1 MIAAHFRGAR
11 AVTENVPFDIAVNGG
26 GPGGYVAAI
35 RAAQLGARVALV
47 EKDRLGGAC
56 LHRGC
61 IPTKALLRSAEALL
75 ETRSAST
82 LGVVVKEAAVDF
94 GAMMAWKER
103 AVAQQAEELEELIAW
118 RKIAVLRGEGRL
130 VGPGSIRVGDE
141 LVAAGKIII
150 ATGSSPTRL
159 DIAGGRLPGVLTS
172 DQILELGA
180 MPESLVVIGAGVV
193 GCEFASIFSALGAR
207 VTILEV
213 LPRILPPVDEEIARR
228 FHQILRSQGVAVHT
242 KASLQE
248 IRAEGERLRLLF
260 GLGEEQQEV
269 VADTVLMVVGHRPC
283 SDALE
288 EAGVALKNGAVV
300 VNERLETSVENVYA
314 VGDVVGLY
322 MLAYVASY
330 QGAIAAENALGGR
343 RQADYRAVPTCVYTL
358 PEIASVGLREEEA
371 RSQGVSYKVSRFPF
385 SALARAQLLGQPLG
399 LVKLVCEEPSGRLLG
414 VHILGPRATDIIGE
428 GVLAVRMGA
437 SAEDVAHTIH
447 GHPNLSEA
455 IYEAAWG
462 IIDSPFH
469 LRRL

>member
-1 MIAAHFRGAR
+1 M
-11 AVTENVPFDIAVNGG
+11 TEEAPFDVAIIGG

-47 EKDRLGGAC
+47 EKDRLGGTC

-61 IPTKALLRSAEALL
+61 IPTKALVRSAEALL
-75 ETRSAST
+75 EARDAST
-82 LGVVVKEAAVDF
+82 FGVVVKEATVDF
-94 GAMMAWKER
+94 GAMMARKR
-103 AVAQQAEELEELIAW
+103 QVVAQQAEELEKLIAW

-130 VGPGSIRVGDE
+130 VGPGSIKVGDK
-141 LVAAGKIII
+141 LVAAGRTII
-150 ATGSSPTRL
+150 ATGSLPTRL
-159 DIAGGRLPGVLTS
+159 PVPGSGLPGVLTS
-172 DQILELGA
+172 DEILELEA
-180 MPESLVVIGAGVV
+180 LPESLVVIGAGVI

-228 FHQILRSQGVAVHT
+228 SQQILRGQGITIHT
-242 KASLQE
+242 NASLQE

-269 VADTVLMVVGHRPC
+269 VADRVLMAVGRRPC
-283 SDALE
+283 ADALK
-288 EAGVALKNGAVV
+288 EAGLALRDGSLA
-300 VNERLETSVENVYA
+300 VNERLETSVQNVYA

-330 QGAIAAENALGGR
+330 QGIIAAENALGGR
-343 RQADYRAVPTCVYTL
+343 RQADYRAIPNCVYTL
-358 PEIASVGLREEEA
+358 PEVASVGLREEEA
-371 RSQGVSYKVSRFPF
+371 RAQGVSYKVSRFPF
-385 SALARAQLLGQPLG
+385 SALARAQLLGQPSG
-399 LVKLVCEEPSGRLLG
+399 LVKLICEEPSGRVLG

-428 GVLAVRMGA
+428 GVLALRMGA
-437 SAEDVAHTIH
+437 TAQDLAHTMH

-469 LRRL
+469 LRRV

>member
-1 MIAAHFRGAR
+1 M
-11 AVTENVPFDIAVNGG
+11 TQNVPFDVAIIGG

-61 IPTKALLRSAEALL
+61 IPTKALLRTAEALL
-75 ETRSAST
+75 ESKHAPA
-82 LGVVVKEAAVDF
+82 LGVAVNDAAVDF
-94 GAMMAWKER
+94 AAMMAWKER
-103 AVAQQAEELEELIAW
+103 AVAQQADELEKLIAW
-118 RKIAVLRGEGRL
+118 RKIAVFRGEGRL
-130 VGPGSIRVGDE
+130 VGPDSIKVGDE
-141 LVAAGKIII
+141 LLAAGKIII
-150 ATGSSPTRL
+150 ATGSLPSRL
-159 DIAGGRLPGVLTS
+159 SIPGANLPGVLTS
-172 DQILELGA
+172 DQILELDA
-180 MPESLVVIGAGVV
+180 MPKSLVVIGAGVV

-207 VTILEV
+207 VTVLEI

-228 FHQILRSQGVAVHT
+228 FQQILRSQGVTIHT

-248 IRAEGERLRLLF
+248 IRAQDDRLRLLF
-260 GLGEEQQEV
+260 ALGEEHQEV
-269 VADTVLMVVGHRPC
+269 VADRVLLAVGHRPS

-288 EAGVALKNGAVV
+288 AAGLALRDGSVT
-300 VNERLETSVENVYA
+300 VNDRLETSVDNVYA
-314 VGDVVGLY
+314 AGDVLGLY

-330 QGAIAAENALGGR
+330 QGIIAAENALGGS
-343 RQADYRAVPTCVYTL
+343 RQADYRAVPTCVFTL

-371 RSQGVSYKVSRFPF
+371 RAQGVSYKVSRFPF

-399 LVKLVCEEPSGRLLG
+399 LVKLICEDPSGRLLG

-428 GVLAVRMGA
+428 GVLALRMGA
-437 SAEDVAHTIH
+437 TAQDLAHTMH
-447 GHPNLSEA
+447 GHPSLPEA

>member
-1 MIAAHFRGAR
+1 
-11 AVTENVPFDIAVNGG
+11 VTQDVPFDVAIIGG

-47 EKDRLGGAC
+47 EKDRLGGTC

-75 ETRSAST
+75 ESKDAST
-82 LGVVVKEAAVDF
+82 VGVSVKDAAVDF
-94 GAMMAWKER
+94 EAMMAWKER
-103 AVAQQAEELEELIAW
+103 AVAQQAEELEKLIAW
-118 RKIAVLRGEGRL
+118 RKIAVFREEGRL
-130 VGPGSIRVGDE
+130 VGPDSIKVGNE
-141 LVAAGKIII
+141 LLAAGKIII
-150 ATGSSPTRL
+150 ATGSLPGRL
-159 DIAGGRLPGVLTS
+159 PIPGANLPGVLTS
-172 DQILELGA
+172 DQILELEA

-207 VTILEV
+207 VTLLEV

-228 FHQILRSQGVAVHT
+228 FQQILRSQGVAVHT
-242 KASLQE
+242 NASLQE
-248 IRAEGERLRLLF
+248 IRADDDRLRLLF
-260 GLGEEQQEV
+260 ALGEEPQEM
-269 VADTVLMVVGHRPC
+269 VADRVLMAVGRQPC

-288 EAGVALKNGAVV
+288 SAGLALRDGSVA
-300 VNERLETSVENVYA
+300 VNNRLETSVDNVYA
-314 VGDVVGLY
+314 AGDVLGLH
-322 MLAYVASY
+322 MMAYVASY
-330 QGAIAAENALGGR
+330 QGIIAAENALGAS

-371 RSQGVSYKVSRFPF
+371 RAQGVSYKVSRFPF

-399 LVKLVCEEPSGRLLG
+399 LVKLICEEPSGRLLG

-428 GVLAVRMGA
+428 GVLALRMGA
-437 SAEDVAHTIH
+437 TAQDLAHTMH
-447 GHPNLSEA
+447 AHPSLPEA

>member
-1 MIAAHFRGAR
+1 
-11 AVTENVPFDIAVNGG
+11 VTQDLPFDVAIIGG

-61 IPTKALLRSAEALL
+61 IPTKALLRSAEVLL
-75 ETRSAST
+75 ESRDAST
-82 LGVVVKEAAVDF
+82 LGVVVKDAAVDF

-103 AVAQQAEELEELIAW
+103 AVAQQAEELEKLIAW
-118 RKIAVLRGEGRL
+118 RKIAVFRGEGRL
-130 VGPGSIRVGDE
+130 VGPDSIKVGDE
-141 LVAAGKIII
+141 LVAARRIII
-150 ATGSSPTRL
+150 ATGSLPSRL
-159 DIAGGRLPGVLTS
+159 SIPGSNLAGVLTS
-172 DQILELGA
+172 DQILELET
-180 MPESLVVIGAGVV
+180 MPQSLIVVGAGVV

-228 FHQILRSQGVAVHT
+228 FQQVLRGQGVTIHT

-248 IRAEGERLRLLF
+248 ISAEGDRLRLLF
-260 GLGEEQQEV
+260 GLGDEQQEV
-269 VADTVLMVVGHRPC
+269 VADRVLMAVGHRPC
-283 SDALE
+283 TDALE
-288 EAGVALKNGAVV
+288 EVGLALEDGSVA
-300 VNERLETSVENVYA
+300 VNECLETSVENVYA
-314 VGDVVGLY
+314 AGDVTGLY

-330 QGAIAAENALGGR
+330 QGIIAAENALGGR
-343 RQADYRAVPTCVYTL
+343 RQADYRAVPNCVYTL

-371 RSQGVSYKVSRFPF
+371 RGQGIPYKVSRFPF

-399 LVKLVCEEPSGRLLG
+399 LVKLICEEGSDRLLG

-428 GVLAVRMGA
+428 CVLALRMGA
-437 SAEDVAHTIH
+437 TAQDLAHTMH
-447 GHPNLSEA
+447 GHPSLSEA

>member
-1 MIAAHFRGAR
+1 M
-11 AVTENVPFDIAVNGG
+11 TQNVPFDVAIIGG

-61 IPTKALLRSAEALL
+61 IPTKALLRTAEALL
-75 ETRSAST
+75 ESKHAST
-82 LGVVVKEAAVDF
+82 VGVAVNDATVDF
-94 GAMMAWKER
+94 AAMMAWKKR
-103 AVAQQAEELEELIAW
+103 AVAQQADELEKLIAW
-118 RKIAVLRGEGRL
+118 RKIAVFRGEGRL
-130 VGPGSIRVGDE
+130 VGPDSIKVGNE
-141 LVAAGKIII
+141 LLAAGKIII
-150 ATGSSPTRL
+150 ATGSLPSRL
-159 DIAGGRLPGVLTS
+159 SIPGANLPGVLTS
-172 DQILELGA
+172 DQILELDA

-207 VTILEV
+207 VTVLEI

-228 FHQILRSQGVAVHT
+228 FQQILRSQGVTIHT

-248 IRAEGERLRLLF
+248 IRAQDDRLRLLF
-260 GLGEEQQEV
+260 ALGEEQQEV
-269 VADTVLMVVGHRPC
+269 VADRVLMAVGRRPS

-288 EAGVALKNGAVV
+288 AAGLALRDGSVT
-300 VNERLETSVENVYA
+300 VNDRLETSVDNVYA
-314 VGDVVGLY
+314 AGDVLGLY

-330 QGAIAAENALGGR
+330 QGIIAAENALGGS

-371 RSQGVSYKVSRFPF
+371 RAQGVSYKVSRFPF

-399 LVKLVCEEPSGRLLG
+399 LVKLICEEPSGRLLG

-428 GVLAVRMGA
+428 GVLALRMGA
-437 SAEDVAHTIH
+437 TAQDLAHTMH
-447 GHPNLSEA
+447 GHPSLPEA

>member
-1 MIAAHFRGAR
+1 
-11 AVTENVPFDIAVNGG
+11 VTDEAPFDVAIIGG

-61 IPTKALLRSAEALL
+61 IPTKALLRTAEALL
-75 ETRSAST
+75 ESKHAST
-82 LGVVVKEAAVDF
+82 VGVAVNDATVDF
-94 GAMMAWKER
+94 AAMMAWKER
-103 AVAQQAEELEELIAW
+103 AVAQQADELEKLIAW
-118 RKIAVLRGEGRL
+118 RKIAVFRGEGRL
-130 VGPGSIRVGDE
+130 VGPDSIKVGNE
-141 LVAAGKIII
+141 LLAAGKIII
-150 ATGSSPTRL
+150 ATGSLPSRL
-159 DIAGGRLPGVLTS
+159 SIPGANLPGVLTS
-172 DQILELGA
+172 DQILELDA

-207 VTILEV
+207 VTVLEV

-228 FHQILRSQGVAVHT
+228 FQQILRSQGVTIHT

-248 IRAEGERLRLLF
+248 IRAQDDRLRLLF
-260 GLGEEQQEV
+260 ALGEEHQEV
-269 VADTVLMVVGHRPC
+269 VADRVLMAVGHRPS

-288 EAGVALKNGAVV
+288 AAGLALRDGSVT
-300 VNERLETSVENVYA
+300 VNDRLETSVDNVYA
-314 VGDVVGLY
+314 AGDVLGLY

-330 QGAIAAENALGGR
+330 QGIIAAENALGGS
-343 RQADYRAVPTCVYTL
+343 RQADYRAVPTCVFTL

-371 RSQGVSYKVSRFPF
+371 RAQGVSYKVSRFPF

-399 LVKLVCEEPSGRLLG
+399 LVKLICEEPSGRLLG

-428 GVLAVRMGA
+428 GVLALRMGA
-437 SAEDVAHTIH
+437 TAQDLAHTMH
-447 GHPNLSEA
+447 GHPSLPEA

>member
-1 MIAAHFRGAR
+1 
-11 AVTENVPFDIAVNGG
+11 VTQNVPFDVAIIGG

-61 IPTKALLRSAEALL
+61 IPTKALLRTAEALL
-75 ETRSAST
+75 ESKHAST
-82 LGVVVKEAAVDF
+82 VGVAVNDATVDF
-94 GAMMAWKER
+94 AAMMAWKKR
-103 AVAQQAEELEELIAW
+103 AVAQQADELEKLIAW
-118 RKIAVLRGEGRL
+118 RKIAVFRGEGRL
-130 VGPGSIRVGDE
+130 VGPDSIKVGDE
-141 LVAAGKIII
+141 LLAAGKIII
-150 ATGSSPTRL
+150 ATGSLPSRL
-159 DIAGGRLPGVLTS
+159 SIPGANLPGVLTS
-172 DQILELGA
+172 DQILELDA

-207 VTILEV
+207 VTVLEI

-228 FHQILRSQGVAVHT
+228 FQQILRSQGVTIHT

-248 IRAEGERLRLLF
+248 IRAQDDRLRLLF
-260 GLGEEQQEV
+260 ALGEEQQEV
-269 VADTVLMVVGHRPC
+269 VADRVLMAVGHRPS

-288 EAGVALKNGAVV
+288 AAGLALRDGSVT
-300 VNERLETSVENVYA
+300 VNDRLETSVDNVYA
-314 VGDVVGLY
+314 AGDVLGLY

-330 QGAIAAENALGGR
+330 QGIIAAENALGGS
-343 RQADYRAVPTCVYTL
+343 RQADYRAVPTCVFTL

-371 RSQGVSYKVSRFPF
+371 RAQGVSYKVSRFPF

-399 LVKLVCEEPSGRLLG
+399 LVKLICEEPSGRLLG

-428 GVLAVRMGA
+428 GVLALRMGA
-437 SAEDVAHTIH
+437 TAQDLAHTMH
-447 GHPNLSEA
+447 GHPSLPEA

>member
-1 MIAAHFRGAR
+1 M
-11 AVTENVPFDIAVNGG
+11 TQNVPFDVAIIGG

-61 IPTKALLRSAEALL
+61 IPTKALLRTAEALL
-75 ETRSAST
+75 ESKHAST
-82 LGVVVKEAAVDF
+82 VGVAVNDATVDF
-94 GAMMAWKER
+94 AAMMAWKER
-103 AVAQQAEELEELIAW
+103 AVAQQADELEKLIAW
-118 RKIAVLRGEGRL
+118 RKIAVFRGEGRL
-130 VGPGSIRVGDE
+130 VGPDSIKVGDE
-141 LVAAGKIII
+141 LLAAGKIII
-150 ATGSSPTRL
+150 ATGSLPSRL
-159 DIAGGRLPGVLTS
+159 SIPGANLPGVLTS
-172 DQILELGA
+172 DQILELDA

-207 VTILEV
+207 VTVLEILP
-213 LPRILPPVDEEIARR
+213 LILPPVDEEIARR
-228 FHQILRSQGVAVHT
+228 FQQILRSQGVTVHT

-248 IRAEGERLRLLF
+248 IRAQDDRLRLLF
-260 GLGEEQQEV
+260 ALGEEQQEV
-269 VADTVLMVVGHRPC
+269 VADRVLMAVGHRPS

-288 EAGVALKNGAVV
+288 AAGLALRDGSVT
-300 VNERLETSVENVYA
+300 VNDRLETSVDNVYA
-314 VGDVVGLY
+314 AGDVLGLY

-330 QGAIAAENALGGR
+330 QGIIAAENALGGS
-343 RQADYRAVPTCVYTL
+343 RQADYRAVPTCVFTL

-371 RSQGVSYKVSRFPF
+371 RAQGVSYKVSRFPF

-399 LVKLVCEEPSGRLLG
+399 LVKLICEDPSGRLLG

-428 GVLAVRMGA
+428 GVLALRMGA
-437 SAEDVAHTIH
+437 TAQDLAHTMH
-447 GHPNLSEA
+447 GHPSLPEA

>member
-1 MIAAHFRGAR
+1 M
-11 AVTENVPFDIAVNGG
+11 TQNVPFDVAIIGG

-47 EKDRLGGAC
+47 EKDRLGGVC

-61 IPTKALLRSAEALL
+61 IPTKALLRTAEALL
-75 ETRSAST
+75 ESKHAST
-82 LGVVVKEAAVDF
+82 VGVAVNDATVDF
-94 GAMMAWKER
+94 AAMMAWKKR
-103 AVAQQAEELEELIAW
+103 AVAQQADELEKLIAW
-118 RKIAVLRGEGRL
+118 RKIAVFRGEGRL
-130 VGPGSIRVGDE
+130 VGPDSIKVGNE
-141 LVAAGKIII
+141 LLAAGKIII
-150 ATGSSPTRL
+150 ATGSLPSRL
-159 DIAGGRLPGVLTS
+159 SIPGANLPGVLTS
-172 DQILELGA
+172 DQILELDA

-207 VTILEV
+207 VTVLEI

-228 FHQILRSQGVAVHT
+228 FQQILRSQGVTIHT

-248 IRAEGERLRLLF
+248 IRAQDDRLRLLF
-260 GLGEEQQEV
+260 ALGEEQQEV
-269 VADTVLMVVGHRPC
+269 VADRVLMAVGRRPS

-288 EAGVALKNGAVV
+288 AAGLALRDGSVT
-300 VNERLETSVENVYA
+300 VNDRLETSVDNVYA
-314 VGDVVGLY
+314 AGDVLGLY

-330 QGAIAAENALGGR
+330 QGIIAAENALGGS

-371 RSQGVSYKVSRFPF
+371 RAQGVPYKVSRFPF

-399 LVKLVCEEPSGRLLG
+399 LVKLICEEPSGRLLG

-428 GVLAVRMGA
+428 GVLALRMGA
-437 SAEDVAHTIH
+437 TAQDLAHTMH
-447 GHPNLSEA
+447 GHPSLPEA

>member
-1 MIAAHFRGAR
+1 MTDEA
-11 AVTENVPFDIAVNGG
+11 PFDVSIIGG

-61 IPTKALLRSAEALL
+61 IPTKALLRTAEALL
-75 ETRSAST
+75 ESRDAST
-82 LGVVVKEAAVDF
+82 LGVVVKDAAVDF
-94 GAMMAWKER
+94 GAMMAWKAR
-103 AVAQQAEELEELIAW
+103 AVAQQAEDLEKLIAW
-118 RKIAVLRGEGRL
+118 RKIAVFRGEGRL
-130 VGPGSIRVGDE
+130 VGPGSIKVGDE
-141 LVAAGKIII
+141 LVAARKIII
-150 ATGSSPTRL
+150 ATGSLPMRL
-159 DIAGGRLPGVLTS
+159 AIPGSNLPGVLTS
-172 DQILELGA
+172 DQILELET
-180 MPESLVVIGAGVV
+180 MPESLVIIGAGVV
-193 GCEFASIFSALGAR
+193 GCEFASIFAALGAH

-228 FHQILRSQGVAVHT
+228 FQQVLRGQGVTIHT

-248 IRAEGERLRLLF
+248 IRAEGDRLRLLF
-260 GLGEEQQEV
+260 GLGDEQQEV
-269 VADTVLMVVGHRPC
+269 VADRVLMAVGHRPC
-283 SDALE
+283 TDALE
-288 EAGVALKNGAVV
+288 EAGPALEDGSVA

-314 VGDVVGLY
+314 AGDVTGLY

-330 QGAIAAENALGGR
+330 QGIIAAENALGRSR
-343 RQADYRAVPTCVYTL
+343 RADYRAVPTCVYTL

-371 RSQGVSYKVSRFPF
+371 RARRISYKVSRFPF
-385 SALARAQLLGQPLG
+385 SALARAQLLGQPQG
-399 LVKLVCEEPSGRLLG
+399 LVKLICEEPSGRLLG

-428 GVLAVRMGA
+428 GVLAVQTEA
-437 SAEDVAHTIH
+437 TAQDLAHTMH
-447 GHPNLSEA
+447 GHPSLSEA

>member
-1 MIAAHFRGAR
+1 
-11 AVTENVPFDIAVNGG
+11 VTQNVPFDVAIIGG
-26 GPGGYVAAI
+26 GSGGYVAAI

-75 ETRSAST
+75 ESRDASA
-82 LGVVVKEAAVDF
+82 LGIVVKEAAVDF
-94 GAMMAWKER
+94 GAVMAWKER
-103 AVAQQAEELEELIAW
+103 TVAQQAEELEKLIAW
-118 RKIAVLRGEGRL
+118 RKIAVFRGEGRL
-130 VGPGSIRVGDE
+130 VSPGSIKVGNE

-159 DIAGGRLPGVLTS
+159 AIPGSNLAGVLTS
-172 DQILELGA
+172 DQILELEA
-180 MPESLVVIGAGVV
+180 MPESLVVVGAGVV

-228 FHQILRSQGVAVHT
+228 FQQVLRGQGVTIHT

-260 GLGEEQQEV
+260 GLGAEQHEI
-269 VADTVLMVVGHRPC
+269 ATDRVLMAVGHRPC
-283 SDALE
+283 SDGLE
-288 EAGVALKNGAVV
+288 EEGVALEDGSVAVS
-300 VNERLETSVENVYA
+300 ERLETSVENVYA
-314 VGDVVGLY
+314 AGDVVGLY

-330 QGAIAAENALGGR
+330 QGIIAAENALGGR
-343 RQADYRAVPTCVYTL
+343 RQADYRAVPTCVYTM
-358 PEIASVGLREEEA
+358 PEIASVGLPEEEA
-371 RSQGVSYKVSRFPF
+371 RGQGIPYKVSRFPF

-399 LVKLVCEEPSGRLLG
+399 LVKLICEEGSDRLLG

-428 GVLAVRMGA
+428 CVLALRMGA
-437 SAEDVAHTIH
+437 TAQDLAHTMH
-447 GHPNLSEA
+447 GHPSLSEA

>member
-1 MIAAHFRGAR
+1 M
-11 AVTENVPFDIAVNGG
+11 TQNVPFDVAIIGG

-61 IPTKALLRSAEALL
+61 IPTKALLRTAEALL
-75 ETRSAST
+75 ESKHAST
-82 LGVVVKEAAVDF
+82 VGVAVNDATVDF
-94 GAMMAWKER
+94 AAMMAWKKR
-103 AVAQQAEELEELIAW
+103 AVAQQADELEKLIAW
-118 RKIAVLRGEGRL
+118 RKIAVFRGEGRL
-130 VGPGSIRVGDE
+130 VGPDSIKVGNE
-141 LVAAGKIII
+141 LLAAGKIII
-150 ATGSSPTRL
+150 ATGSLPSRL
-159 DIAGGRLPGVLTS
+159 SIPGANLPGVLTS
-172 DQILELGA
+172 DQILELDA

-207 VTILEV
+207 VTVLEI

-228 FHQILRSQGVAVHT
+228 FQQILRSQGVTIHT

-248 IRAEGERLRLLF
+248 IRAQDDRLRLLF
-260 GLGEEQQEV
+260 ALGEEHQEV
-269 VADTVLMVVGHRPC
+269 VADRVLMAVGRRPS

-288 EAGVALKNGAVV
+288 AAGLALRDGSVT
-300 VNERLETSVENVYA
+300 VNDRLETSVDNVYA
-314 VGDVVGLY
+314 AGDVLGLY

-330 QGAIAAENALGGR
+330 QGIIAAENALGGS

-371 RSQGVSYKVSRFPF
+371 RAQGVSYKVSRFPF

-399 LVKLVCEEPSGRLLG
+399 LVKLICEEPSGRLLG

-428 GVLAVRMGA
+428 GVLALRMGA
-437 SAEDVAHTIH
+437 TAQDLAHTMH
-447 GHPNLSEA
+447 GHPSLPEA

>member
-1 MIAAHFRGAR
+1 M
-11 AVTENVPFDIAVNGG
+11 TQNVPFDVAIIGG

-61 IPTKALLRSAEALL
+61 IPTKALLRTAEALL
-75 ETRSAST
+75 ESKHAST
-82 LGVVVKEAAVDF
+82 VGVAVNDATVDF
-94 GAMMAWKER
+94 AAMMAWKKR
-103 AVAQQAEELEELIAW
+103 AVAQQADELEKLIAW
-118 RKIAVLRGEGRL
+118 RKIAVFRGEGRL
-130 VGPGSIRVGDE
+130 VGPDSIKVGNE
-141 LVAAGKIII
+141 LLAAGKIII
-150 ATGSSPTRL
+150 ATGSLPSRL
-159 DIAGGRLPGVLTS
+159 SIPGANLPGVLTS
-172 DQILELGA
+172 DQILELDA

-207 VTILEV
+207 VTVLEI

-228 FHQILRSQGVAVHT
+228 FQQILRSQGVTIHT

-248 IRAEGERLRLLF
+248 IRAQDDRLRLLF
-260 GLGEEQQEV
+260 ALGEEQQEV
-269 VADTVLMVVGHRPC
+269 VADRVLMAVGHRPS

-288 EAGVALKNGAVV
+288 AAGLALRDGSVT
-300 VNERLETSVENVYA
+300 VNDRLETSVDNVYA
-314 VGDVVGLY
+314 AGDVLGLY

-330 QGAIAAENALGGR
+330 QGIIAAENALGGS

-371 RSQGVSYKVSRFPF
+371 RAQGVSYKVSRFPF

-399 LVKLVCEEPSGRLLG
+399 LVKLICEEPSGRLLG

-428 GVLAVRMGA
+428 GVLALRMGA
-437 SAEDVAHTIH
+437 TAQDLAHTMH
-447 GHPNLSEA
+447 GHPSLPEA

>member
-1 MIAAHFRGAR
+1 M
-11 AVTENVPFDIAVNGG
+11 TQDVPFDIAIIGG

-47 EKDRLGGAC
+47 EKDRLGGVC

-61 IPTKALLRSAEALL
+61 IPTKALLRTAEALL
-75 ETRSAST
+75 ESKHAATV
-82 LGVVVKEAAVDF
+82 GVAVNDATVDF
-94 GAMMAWKER
+94 AAMMAWKKR
-103 AVAQQAEELEELIAW
+103 AVAQQADELEKLIAW
-118 RKIAVLRGEGRL
+118 RKIAVFRGEGRL
-130 VGPGSIRVGDE
+130 VGPDSIKVGDE
-141 LVAAGKIII
+141 LLAAGKIII
-150 ATGSSPTRL
+150 ATGSLPSRL
-159 DIAGGRLPGVLTS
+159 SIPGANLPGVLTS
-172 DQILELGA
+172 DQILELDA

-207 VTILEV
+207 VTVLEV

-228 FHQILRSQGVAVHT
+228 FQQILRSQGVTIHT

-248 IRAEGERLRLLF
+248 IKAQDDRLRLLF
-260 GLGEEQQEV
+260 ALGEEHQEV
-269 VADTVLMVVGHRPC
+269 VADRVLMAVGHRPS

-288 EAGVALKNGAVV
+288 AAGLALRDGSVT
-300 VNERLETSVENVYA
+300 VNDRLETSVDNVYA
-314 VGDVVGLY
+314 AGDVLGLY

-330 QGAIAAENALGGR
+330 QGIIAAENALGGS
-343 RQADYRAVPTCVYTL
+343 RQADYRAVPTCVFTL

-371 RSQGVSYKVSRFPF
+371 RAQGVSYKVSRFPF

-399 LVKLVCEEPSGRLLG
+399 LVKLICEEPSGRLLG

-428 GVLAVRMGA
+428 GVLALRMGA
-437 SAEDVAHTIH
+437 TAQDRAHTRH
-447 GHPNLSEA
+447 GHPSLPEA

>member
-1 MIAAHFRGAR
+1 M
-11 AVTENVPFDIAVNGG
+11 TQNVPFDVAIIGG

-47 EKDRLGGAC
+47 EKDRLGGTC

-61 IPTKALLRSAEALL
+61 IPTKALLRTAEALL
-75 ETRSAST
+75 ESKHAST
-82 LGVVVKEAAVDF
+82 VGVAVNDATVDF
-94 GAMMAWKER
+94 AAMMAWKKR
-103 AVAQQAEELEELIAW
+103 AVAQQADELEKLIAW
-118 RKIAVLRGEGRL
+118 RKIAVFRGEGRL
-130 VGPGSIRVGDE
+130 VGPDSIKVGNE
-141 LVAAGKIII
+141 LLAAGKIII
-150 ATGSSPTRL
+150 ATGSLPSRL
-159 DIAGGRLPGVLTS
+159 SIPGANLPGVLTS
-172 DQILELGA
+172 DQILELDA

-207 VTILEV
+207 VTVLEI

-228 FHQILRSQGVAVHT
+228 FQQILRSQGVTIHT

-248 IRAEGERLRLLF
+248 IRAQDDRLRLLF
-260 GLGEEQQEV
+260 ALGEEHQEV
-269 VADTVLMVVGHRPC
+269 VADRVLMAVGRRPS

-288 EAGVALKNGAVV
+288 AAGLALRDGSVT
-300 VNERLETSVENVYA
+300 VNDRLETSVDNVYA
-314 VGDVVGLY
+314 AGDVLGLY

-330 QGAIAAENALGGR
+330 QGIIAAENALGGS
-343 RQADYRAVPTCVYTL
+343 RQADYRAVPTCVFTL

-371 RSQGVSYKVSRFPF
+371 RAQGVSYKVSRFPF

-399 LVKLVCEEPSGRLLG
+399 LVKLICEEPSGRLLG

-428 GVLAVRMGA
+428 GVLALRMGA
-437 SAEDVAHTIH
+437 TAQDLAHTMH
-447 GHPNLSEA
+447 GHPSLPEA

>member
-1 MIAAHFRGAR
+1 M
-11 AVTENVPFDIAVNGG
+11 TQNVPFDVAIIGG

-61 IPTKALLRSAEALL
+61 IPTKALLRTAEALL
-75 ETRSAST
+75 ESKHASAV
-82 LGVVVKEAAVDF
+82 GVAVNDATVDF
-94 GAMMAWKER
+94 AAMMAWKKR
-103 AVAQQAEELEELIAW
+103 AVAQQADELEKLIAW
-118 RKIAVLRGEGRL
+118 RKIAVFRGEGRL
-130 VGPGSIRVGDE
+130 VGPDSIKVGNE
-141 LVAAGKIII
+141 LLAAGKIII
-150 ATGSSPTRL
+150 ATGSLPSRL
-159 DIAGGRLPGVLTS
+159 SIPGANLPGVLTS
-172 DQILELGA
+172 DQILELDA

-207 VTILEV
+207 VTVLEI

-228 FHQILRSQGVAVHT
+228 FQQILRSQGVTIHT

-248 IRAEGERLRLLF
+248 IRAQDDRLRLLF
-260 GLGEEQQEV
+260 ALGEEHQEV
-269 VADTVLMVVGHRPC
+269 VADRVLMAVGRRPS

-288 EAGVALKNGAVV
+288 AAGLALRDGSVT
-300 VNERLETSVENVYA
+300 VNDRLETSVDNVYA
-314 VGDVVGLY
+314 AGDVLGLY

-330 QGAIAAENALGGR
+330 QGIIAAENALGGS

-371 RSQGVSYKVSRFPF
+371 RAQGVSYKVSRFPF

-399 LVKLVCEEPSGRLLG
+399 LVKLICEEPSGRLLG

-428 GVLAVRMGA
+428 GVLALRMGA
-437 SAEDVAHTIH
+437 TAQDLAHTMH
-447 GHPNLSEA
+447 GHPSLPEA

>member
-1 MIAAHFRGAR
+1 M
-11 AVTENVPFDIAVNGG
+11 TQNVPFDVAIIGG

-61 IPTKALLRSAEALL
+61 IPTKALLRTAEALL
-75 ETRSAST
+75 ESKHAST
-82 LGVVVKEAAVDF
+82 VGVAVNDATVDF
-94 GAMMAWKER
+94 AAMMAWKKR
-103 AVAQQAEELEELIAW
+103 AVAQQADELEKLIAW
-118 RKIAVLRGEGRL
+118 RKIAVFRGEGRL
-130 VGPGSIRVGDE
+130 VGPDSIKVGNE
-141 LVAAGKIII
+141 LLAAGKIII
-150 ATGSSPTRL
+150 ATGSLPSRL
-159 DIAGGRLPGVLTS
+159 SIPGANLPGVLTS
-172 DQILELGA
+172 DQILELDA

-207 VTILEV
+207 VTVLEI

-228 FHQILRSQGVAVHT
+228 FQQILRSQGVTIHT

-248 IRAEGERLRLLF
+248 IRAQDDRLRLLF
-260 GLGEEQQEV
+260 ALGEEQQEV
-269 VADTVLMVVGHRPC
+269 VADRVLMAVGHRPS

-288 EAGVALKNGAVV
+288 AAGLALRDGSVT
-300 VNERLETSVENVYA
+300 VNDRLETSVDNVYA
-314 VGDVVGLY
+314 AGDVLGLY

-330 QGAIAAENALGGR
+330 QGIIAAENALGGS
-343 RQADYRAVPTCVYTL
+343 RQADYRAVPTCVFTL

-371 RSQGVSYKVSRFPF
+371 RAQGVSYKVSRFPF

-399 LVKLVCEEPSGRLLG
+399 LVKLICEEPSGRLLG

-428 GVLAVRMGA
+428 GVLALRMGA
-437 SAEDVAHTIH
+437 TAQDLAHTMH
-447 GHPNLSEA
+447 GHPSLPEA

>member
-1 MIAAHFRGAR
+1 
-11 AVTENVPFDIAVNGG
+11 VTQDVPFDVAIIGG

-75 ETRSAST
+75 ESKDAST
-82 LGVVVKEAAVDF
+82 VGVSVKDAAVDF
-94 GAMMAWKER
+94 EAMMAWKER
-103 AVAQQAEELEELIAW
+103 AVAQQAEELEKLIAW
-118 RKIAVLRGEGRL
+118 RKIAVFREEGRL
-130 VGPGSIRVGDE
+130 VGPDSIKVGNE
-141 LVAAGKIII
+141 LLAAGKIII
-150 ATGSSPTRL
+150 ATGSLPGRL
-159 DIAGGRLPGVLTS
+159 PIPGANLPGVLTS
-172 DQILELGA
+172 DQILELEA

-207 VTILEV
+207 VTLLEV

-228 FHQILRSQGVAVHT
+228 FQQILRSQGVAVHT
-242 KASLQE
+242 NASLQE
-248 IRAEGERLRLLF
+248 IRADDDRLRLLF
-260 GLGEEQQEV
+260 ALGEEPQEM
-269 VADTVLMVVGHRPC
+269 VADRVLMAVGRQPC

-288 EAGVALKNGAVV
+288 SAGLALRDGSVA
-300 VNERLETSVENVYA
+300 VNNRLETSVDNVYA
-314 VGDVVGLY
+314 AGDVLGLH
-322 MLAYVASY
+322 MMAYVASY
-330 QGAIAAENALGGR
+330 QGIIAAENALGAS

-371 RSQGVSYKVSRFPF
+371 RAQGVSYKVSRFPF

-399 LVKLVCEEPSGRLLG
+399 LVKLICGQPSGRLLG

-428 GVLAVRMGA
+428 GVLALRMGA
-437 SAEDVAHTIH
+437 NAQDLAHTMH
-447 GHPNLSEA
+447 GHPSLPEA

>member
-1 MIAAHFRGAR
+1 M
-11 AVTENVPFDIAVNGG
+11 TQNVPFDVAIIGG

-61 IPTKALLRSAEALL
+61 IPTKALLRTAEALL
-75 ETRSAST
+75 ESKHAST
-82 LGVVVKEAAVDF
+82 VGVAVNDATVDF
-94 GAMMAWKER
+94 AAMMAWKKR
-103 AVAQQAEELEELIAW
+103 AVAQQADELEKLIAW
-118 RKIAVLRGEGRL
+118 RKIAVFRGEGRL
-130 VGPGSIRVGDE
+130 VGPDSIKVGNE
-141 LVAAGKIII
+141 LLAAGKIII
-150 ATGSSPTRL
+150 ATGSLPSRL
-159 DIAGGRLPGVLTS
+159 SIPGANLPGVLTS
-172 DQILELGA
+172 DQILELDA

-207 VTILEV
+207 VTVLEI

-228 FHQILRSQGVAVHT
+228 FQQILRSQGVTIHT

-248 IRAEGERLRLLF
+248 IRAQDDRLRLLF
-260 GLGEEQQEV
+260 ALGEEHQV
-269 VADTVLMVVGHRPC
+269 VVVDRVLLAVGHRPS

-288 EAGVALKNGAVV
+288 AAGLALRDGSVT
-300 VNERLETSVENVYA
+300 VNDRLETSVDNVYA
-314 VGDVVGLY
+314 AGDVLGLY

-330 QGAIAAENALGGR
+330 QGIIAAENALGGS
-343 RQADYRAVPTCVYTL
+343 RQADYRAVPTCVFTL

-371 RSQGVSYKVSRFPF
+371 RAQGVSYKVSRFPF

-399 LVKLVCEEPSGRLLG
+399 LVKLICEEPSGRLLG

-428 GVLAVRMGA
+428 GVLALRMGA
-437 SAEDVAHTIH
+437 TAQDLAHTMH
-447 GHPNLSEA
+447 GHPSLPEA

>member
-1 MIAAHFRGAR
+1 
-11 AVTENVPFDIAVNGG
+11 VTQNVPFDVAIIGG

-61 IPTKALLRSAEALL
+61 IPTKALLRTAEALL
-75 ETRSAST
+75 ESKHAST
-82 LGVVVKEAAVDF
+82 VGVAVNDATVDF
-94 GAMMAWKER
+94 AAMMAWKKR
-103 AVAQQAEELEELIAW
+103 AVAQQADELEKLIAW
-118 RKIAVLRGEGRL
+118 RKIAVFRGEGRL
-130 VGPGSIRVGDE
+130 VGPDSIKVGNE
-141 LVAAGKIII
+141 LLAAGKIII
-150 ATGSSPTRL
+150 ATGSLPSRL
-159 DIAGGRLPGVLTS
+159 SIPGANLPGVLTS
-172 DQILELGA
+172 DQILELDA

-207 VTILEV
+207 VTVLEV

-228 FHQILRSQGVAVHT
+228 FQQILRSQGVTIHT

-248 IRAEGERLRLLF
+248 IRAQDDRLRLLF
-260 GLGEEQQEV
+260 ALGEEQQEV
-269 VADTVLMVVGHRPC
+269 VADRVLMAVGHRPS

-288 EAGVALKNGAVV
+288 AAGLALRDGSVT
-300 VNERLETSVENVYA
+300 VNDRLETSVDNVYA
-314 VGDVVGLY
+314 AGDVLGLY

-330 QGAIAAENALGGR
+330 QGIIAAENALGGS
-343 RQADYRAVPTCVYTL
+343 RQADYRAVPTCVFTL

-371 RSQGVSYKVSRFPF
+371 RAQGVSYKVSRFPF

-399 LVKLVCEEPSGRLLG
+399 LVKLICEEPSGRLLG

-428 GVLAVRMGA
+428 GVLALRMGA
-437 SAEDVAHTIH
+437 TAQDLAHTMH
-447 GHPNLSEA
+447 GHPSLPEA

>member
-1 MIAAHFRGAR
+1 M
-11 AVTENVPFDIAVNGG
+11 TQNVPFDVAIIGG

-61 IPTKALLRSAEALL
+61 IPTKALLRTAEALL
-75 ETRSAST
+75 ESKHAST
-82 LGVVVKEAAVDF
+82 VGVAVNDATVDF
-94 GAMMAWKER
+94 AAMMAWKKR
-103 AVAQQAEELEELIAW
+103 AVAQQADELEKLIAW
-118 RKIAVLRGEGRL
+118 RKIAVFRGEGRL
-130 VGPGSIRVGDE
+130 VGPDSIKVGDE
-141 LVAAGKIII
+141 LLAAGKIII
-150 ATGSSPTRL
+150 ATGSLPSRL
-159 DIAGGRLPGVLTS
+159 SIPGANLPGVLTS
-172 DQILELGA
+172 DQILELDA

-207 VTILEV
+207 VTVLEV

-228 FHQILRSQGVAVHT
+228 FQQILRSQGVTIHT

-248 IRAEGERLRLLF
+248 IRAQDDRLRLLF
-260 GLGEEQQEV
+260 ALGEEHQEV
-269 VADTVLMVVGHRPC
+269 VADRVLMAVGRRPS

-288 EAGVALKNGAVV
+288 AAGLALRDGSVT
-300 VNERLETSVENVYA
+300 VNDRLETSVDNVYA
-314 VGDVVGLY
+314 AGDVLGLY

-330 QGAIAAENALGGR
+330 QGIIAAENALGGS

-371 RSQGVSYKVSRFPF
+371 RAQGVPYKVSRFPF

-399 LVKLVCEEPSGRLLG
+399 LVKLICEEPSGRLLG

-428 GVLAVRMGA
+428 GVLALRMGA
-437 SAEDVAHTIH
+437 TAQDLAHTMH
-447 GHPNLSEA
+447 GHPSLPEA

>member
-1 MIAAHFRGAR
+1 
-11 AVTENVPFDIAVNGG
+11 VTEQAPFDVAIIGG

-47 EKDRLGGAC
+47 EKDRLGGVC

-61 IPTKALLRSAEALL
+61 IPTKALLRTTEALL
-75 ETRSAST
+75 ESKDAPAV
-82 LGVVVKEAAVDF
+82 GVAVKDAAVDF
-94 GAMMAWKER
+94 AAMMAWKER
-103 AVAQQAEELEELIAW
+103 AVAQQADELEKLIAW
-118 RKIAVLRGEGRL
+118 RKIAVFRSEGRL
-130 VGPGSIRVGDE
+130 VGPGSIKVGDE
-141 LVAAGKIII
+141 LLAATKIII
-150 ATGSSPTRL
+150 ATGSLPSHLP
-159 DIAGGRLPGVLTS
+159 IPGANLPGVLTS
-172 DQILELGA
+172 DQILELES

-207 VTILEV
+207 VTILEL

-228 FHQILRSQGVAVHT
+228 FQQTLRSQGIAIHT

-248 IRAEGERLRLLF
+248 IRAERDRLRLLF
-260 GLGEEQQEV
+260 TLGEEQQEV
-269 VADTVLMVVGHRPC
+269 VADRVLMAVGRRPC
-283 SDALE
+283 SDALD
-288 EAGVALKNGAVV
+288 EAGLALRDGSLT
-300 VNERLETSVENVYA
+300 VNDRLETSVENVYA
-314 VGDVVGLY
+314 AGDVLGLY

-330 QGAIAAENALGGR
+330 QGIIAAENALGGS
-343 RQADYRAVPTCVYTL
+343 RQADYRAVPNCVYTL
-358 PEIASVGLREEEA
+358 PEIAGVGLREEEA
-371 RSQGVSYKVSRFPF
+371 RAQGVPYKVSRFPF

-399 LVKLVCEEPSGRLLG
+399 LVKLICEEPSGRLLG

-428 GVLAVRMGA
+428 CTLALRMGA
-437 SAEDVAHTIH
+437 TAQDLAHTMH

>member
-1 MIAAHFRGAR
+1 
-11 AVTENVPFDIAVNGG
+11 VTDEAPFDVAIIGG

-47 EKDRLGGAC
+47 EKDHLGGAC

-61 IPTKALLRSAEALL
+61 IPTKALLRTAEALL
-75 ETRSAST
+75 ESKHAST
-82 LGVVVKEAAVDF
+82 VGVAVNDATVDF
-94 GAMMAWKER
+94 AAMMAWKER
-103 AVAQQAEELEELIAW
+103 AVAQQADELEKLIAW
-118 RKIAVLRGEGRL
+118 RKIAVFRGEGRL
-130 VGPGSIRVGDE
+130 VGPDSIKVGDD
-141 LVAAGKIII
+141 LVAARKIII
-150 ATGSSPTRL
+150 ATGSLPSRL
-159 DIAGGRLPGVLTS
+159 SIPGANLPGVLTS
-172 DQILELGA
+172 DQILELDA

-207 VTILEV
+207 VTVLEI

-228 FHQILRSQGVAVHT
+228 FQQILRSQGVTIHT

-248 IRAEGERLRLLF
+248 IRTEDDRLRLLF
-260 GLGEEQQEV
+260 ALGEEHQEV
-269 VADTVLMVVGHRPC
+269 VADRVLLAVGHRPS

-288 EAGVALKNGAVV
+288 AAGLALRDGSVT
-300 VNERLETSVENVYA
+300 VNDRLETSVDNVYA
-314 VGDVVGLY
+314 AGDVLGLY

-330 QGAIAAENALGGR
+330 QGIIAAENALGGS
-343 RQADYRAVPTCVYTL
+343 RQADYRAVPTCVFTL

-371 RSQGVSYKVSRFPF
+371 RAQGVSYKVSRFPF

-399 LVKLVCEEPSGRLLG
+399 LVKLICEDPSGRLLG
-414 VHILGPRATDIIGE
+414 VHSLGRRATDIIGE
-428 GVLAVRMGA
+428 GVLALRMGA
-437 SAEDVAHTIH
+437 TAQDLAHTMH
-447 GHPNLSEA
+447 GHPSLPEA